1 MSFKKILRNN
11 RILAANSHICRFLF
25 IRYSALMYFAICCR
39 LRTIYFFF
47 FLSNLL
53 VVYKLNSTSIRYCYY
68 YRLCVDY
75 AQFESFTFASLMVF
89 RLSDYFFLGS
99 IEYVKCRFLYA
110 NKLYVFK
117 MFIWYFIF
125 ISENNFLLRFC
136 CSIFSTRPFFRIV
149 TFIRVELYLVS
160 WTVFV
165 FVFCFDN

>member
-1 MSFKKILRNN
+1 MPLIL
-11 RILAANSHICRFLF
+11 IFVAFYL
-25 IRYSALMYFAICCR
+25 FAIPPWCISQFVVDSVR
-39 LRTIYFFF
+39 YIFF

-136 CSIFSTRPFFRIV
+136 CSIFSTRPFSYCHLHSCRA
-149 TFIRVELYLVS
+149 VS
-160 WTVFV
+160 RFMNC
-165 FVFCFDN
+165 FCFCFLFW